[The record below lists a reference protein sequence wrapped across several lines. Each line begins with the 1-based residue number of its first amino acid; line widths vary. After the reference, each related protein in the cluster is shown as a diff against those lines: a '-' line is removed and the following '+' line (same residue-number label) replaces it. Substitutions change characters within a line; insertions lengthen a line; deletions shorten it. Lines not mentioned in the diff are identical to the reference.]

1 MNIFS
6 FYNIVYS
13 GPAFSQSVIYSRL
26 FMYVQHH
33 TACFIE
39 KIWSPCRSYLLS
51 AVQVHTTSHCMFH
64 REQLVPMQELSTLG
78 CSRTHN
84 ITLHVLQRKFGP
96 HVGVIYSRLFKYT
109 QHHTEVLQ
117 TTVGPPV
124 PPKTGAV
131 CIVSRLCINWI
142 TNGDFPQYHYT
153 IERLTKVFMNKK
165 DKPI

>member
-1 MNIFS
+1 MVAPEVTTLTIYDQDQLENTYDLYEHSMS
-6 FYNIVYS
+6 FFLILISFLSYS
-13 GPAFSQSVIYSRL
+13 VCLQGRFLAKLGPSLIY
-26 FMYVQHH
+26 
-33 TACFIE
+33 
-39 KIWSPCRSYLLS
+39 
-51 AVQVHTTSHCMFH
+51 
-64 REQLVPMQELSTLG
+64 STLG